1 MKNFLKAVLL
11 ASSLLAGA
19 AYAAFPERPIT
30 LVVPYAPGGAGD
42 AQARQLAVRMG
53 ARLGVSVVVDNRP
66 GANGIIGKSLAARAA
81 ADGYTILFDATAS
94 SINPAIYPSLP
105 YTDKSFQPLTLI
117 SLLPNVL
124 IVSKDSPIKD
134 QADLIARAK
143 AQPGKLTFA
152 SGGSGT
158 VQRMAAELYRQGLG
172 LDALHVPYKSGG
184 PAIADT
190 MAGQV
195 DFMFSNIAGCGPLIA
210 AGKVRALAI
219 SSPKRSPLLPN
230 VPAVAESVL
239 PGYEAFEWAGLLLP
253 AGTPEAIVNKLH
265 KAVVDSL
272 QEEPMKKYF
281 ADMGAISIGNTPAE
295 FAVFLQKENAKWTE
309 AVRKGNIKLE

>member
-1 MKNFLKAVLL
+1 MKLILKTALL
-11 ASSLLAGA
+11 ACSLLVSA
-19 AYAAFPERPIT
+19 AYAAFPDRTIT
-30 LVVPYAPGGAGD
+30 IVVPYATGGAGD

-53 ARLGVSVVVDNRP
+53 AKLGTSVIVDNKP
-66 GANGIIGKSLAARAA
+66 GANGIIGKSFAARAP

-94 SINPAIYPSLP
+94 SINPALYPTLP
-105 YTDKSFQPLTLI
+105 YTDKNFQPLTLL

-124 IVSKDSPIKD
+124 IVGKDSPIKD

-152 SGGSGT
+152 SGGGGT

-172 LDALHVPYKSGG
+172 LDMLHVPYKSGG
-184 PAIADT
+184 PAITDT

-195 DFMFSNIAGCGPLIA
+195 DFMFSNIAGSGPLIA
-210 AGKVRALAI
+210 GGKVRALAI

-239 PGYEAFEWAGLLLP
+239 PGYEAFEWAGLQLP
-253 AGTPEAIVNKLH
+253 AGTPDAIVNQLH

-272 QEEPMKKYF
+272 QDEAFKKYF
-281 ADMGAISIGNTPAE
+281 ADMGATAIGSTPAE
-295 FAVFLQKENAKWTE
+295 FAAFLQKENAKWAE
-309 AVRKGNIKLE
+309 AVRKGNIKLD